1 MPARRV
7 PRLSSLVGSIGA
19 ALILAAALAPVAT
32 PAVHAQDGAGSGGPT
47 AGPMG
52 GPGRGPMGGPG
63 MGPMDGPGLGP
74 RGFGGGFDPG
84 YAEIAVPG
92 QTQYCRESIGAQTNA
107 WSYFPSASIGFN
119 ILPPYGGDWG
129 FYTGLGTVCRW
140 QPH

>member
-1 MPARRV
+1 
-7 PRLSSLVGSIGA
+7 
-19 ALILAAALAPVAT
+19 
-32 PAVHAQDGAGSGGPT
+32 
-47 AGPMG
+47 
-52 GPGRGPMGGPG
+52 MGGPG